1 MNIRDLQYL
10 VAVYDLGSFSKAAE
24 ACFVSQPTLSGQLKK
39 LEDDLG
45 LPLMERSTR
54 RVLFTAVGE
63 RVVIQARQVLAGVEQ
78 IKAIARDGG
87 DPLAG
92 DFHLGLIP
100 TIGPFLLPS
109 IVSQIN
115 TQFPRLKLFL
125 HELKT
130 EVLVERLLN
139 GKLDAGILAK
149 LDWDYP
155 VAEWHLYNEPF
166 LLAVRENSELAELKE
181 PFDENVLEGQ
191 SVLMLEDGHCLRDQ
205 AMGVCF
211 AAGANEDD
219 RYQAT
224 SMDTLMHMVAS
235 GYGITLVPKLAMYKP
250 LKGITYKHF
259 RSDGPSRE
267 VVMIGR
273 SNGARNQATAEL
285 ANFIAKEVEQII
297 GS

>member
-10 VAVYDLGSFSKAAE
+10 IAVYDLGSFSKAAE
-24 ACFVSQPTLSGQLKK
+24 TCFVSQPTLSGQLKK
-39 LEDDLG
+39 LEEDLG

-54 RVLFTAVGE
+54 SVLFTPVGE
-63 RVVIQARQVLAGVEQ
+63 RVVSQARQVIAGVEQ
-78 IKAIARDGG
+78 IKAIAREGG

-115 TQFPRLKLFL
+115 EQFPRLKLFL

-130 EVLVERLLN
+130 EVLVDRLLN
-139 GKLDAGILAK
+139 GKLDAAILAK

-155 VAEWHLYNEPF
+155 VIDWHLYDEPF
-166 LLAVRENSELAELKE
+166 LLAVKDDSDLAGLAE
-181 PFDENVLEGQ
+181 PLEEEILAGQ
-191 SVLMLEDGHCLRDQ
+191 SLLMLEDGHCLRDQ
-205 AMGVCF
+205 AMDVCF
-211 AAGANEDD
+211 TAGANEDN

-235 GYGITLVPKLAMYKP
+235 GHGLTLVPELAMYKP
-250 LKGITYKHF
+250 LKGISYKRF
-259 RSDGPSRE
+259 KPGGPGRE
-267 VVMIGR
+267 VVMVGR
-273 SNGARNQATAEL
+273 NNGARNEANEEL
-285 ANFIAKEVEQII
+285 AAFIAREVAQII
-297 GS
+297 GA